1 MVLPR
6 LNTKTKRMREDMV
19 RVGMGTA
26 DIRFRGEVSDWS
38 IDFIIEYNPTVISC
52 EQILGLLDLA
62 GFSVGIGE
70 WRPQRSGDYG
80 RFKILTK

>member
-1 MVLPR
+1 
-6 LNTKTKRMREDMV
+6 MREDMV